1 MSLIF
6 RLNFLYIGGE
16 MVRPLFIF
24 IFVMA
29 FFSSVVVAEEKNSSN
44 SFISEYPA
52 HTCTLPP
59 PKPDE
64 LKDFTGKR
72 DVEKD
77 VEKYNTYVAEY
88 NAQVDDYNAKTQVYR
103 DCIKEYIKVAKIDME
118 KINKKINKAI
128 KEANS
133 H

>member
-1 MSLIF
+1 
-6 RLNFLYIGGE
+6 
-16 MVRPLFIF
+16 
-24 IFVMA
+24 MA
-29 FFSSVVVAEEKNSSN
+29 FFSSIVVAAEKSSLN